1 MQKRE
6 ECLGQ
11 VCGEQCQR
19 KVEKG
24 KRNASIVP
32 QRGDPGLSL
41 YVHTIPILFLN
52 IERDCQFYVSCSLL
66 VKLSSV
72 QFSSV
77 QEDFLSVAVCAYN
90 PHPDSKH

>member
-11 VCGEQCQR
+11 VCGEKCQR

-32 QRGDPGLSL
+32 QRGDASETHL
-41 YVHTIPILFLN
+41 H
-52 IERDCQFYVSCSLL
+52 
-66 VKLSSV
+66 
-72 QFSSV
+72 
-77 QEDFLSVAVCAYN
+77 
-90 PHPDSKH
+90 